1 MKKIILPLS
10 FALAQML
17 AVSAFAQSANGTADT
32 TATKMP
38 PAATATEK
46 AAGKAE
52 RKVEGKAATAD
63 RKPQV
68 EENDVA
74 HTPHKKAT
82 KAQRTAAHAKRKAA
96 ASAAVKKNEIP
107 HGEAG
112 EVAPTAK

>member
-1 MKKIILPLS
+1 MKKILLPLS

-38 PAATATEK
+38 APATATEK
-46 AAGKAE
+46 AAARTE
-52 RKVEGKAATAD
+52 RKAEGKAAAKDVT
-63 RKPQV
+63 PQA
-68 EENDVA
+68 EQNDVA

-82 KAQRTAAHAKRKAA
+82 KAQKTAARAKRKAA
-96 ASAAVKKNEIP
+96 ATAAVKNNEIQ

-112 EVAPTAK
+112 STAPAAK